1 MPDETVNSRGP
12 RTRGR
17 RVAVTDRGARHL
29 ELVTLQWL
37 AELGDRRAVLP
48 RSRRGAL
55 GRRKTLAG
63 PGEPRSQAG
72 SSPLRSV

>member
-1 MPDETVNSRGP
+1 MPDQTVSSRGP
-12 RTRGR
+12 RRRGR

-29 ELVTLQWL
+29 ELVTDQWL

-55 GRRKTLAG
+55 GRRKTLGG
-63 PGEPRSQAG
+63 PGEPTSPAG
-72 SSPLRSV
+72 SSALRPV

>member
-1 MPDETVNSRGP
+1 MPDQTVRLRGP

-29 ELVTLQWL
+29 ELVTDQWL
-37 AELGDRRAVLP
+37 AELGQRRVVLP

-55 GRRKTLAG
+55 GRKKTLAG

-72 SSPLRSV
+72 SYPLRPV